1 MKLPFVCLSCA
12 FASMDD
18 GVPAYPAFVEV
29 RDDGRYVFTCTQ
41 GHRTVTVLQQQKFE
55 LLYEIGA
62 YAILDGYYREAVAS
76 FASSLERFYEF
87 FVKAKLFED
96 QVPENTIAEFW
107 TQVASQSERQ
117 LGAFV
122 CLYTQTFKRA
132 PTLLSN
138 SRISFRNEVIHKG
151 KIPTRDEAVA
161 YGQAVLDVMRP
172 ILADAKREF
181 PQGVQR
187 TVLQHLAT
195 ASQLGSAE
203 PQATIGMPTIVSL
216 TVADVGHDHRS
227 LAEALE
233 QLRWWRARW

>member
-1 MKLPFVCLSCA
+1 MG
-12 FASMDD
+12 D
-18 GVPAYPAFVEV
+18 GIPAYPAFVEV

-55 LLYEIGA
+55 LLFEMGA

-87 FVKAKLFED
+87 FVKAKLFEE
-96 QVPENTIAEFW
+96 QVPEDAMAEFW
-107 TQVASQSERQ
+107 KQVASQSERQ

-122 CLYTQTFKRA
+122 CLYTLTFKRP
-132 PTLLSN
+132 PTMLSN

-151 KIPTRDEAVA
+151 KIPTKDEALA
-161 YGQAVLDVMRP
+161 YGQAVLDVIRP
-172 ILADAKREF
+172 VLADAKKVF

-187 TVLQHLAT
+187 TVFQHLA
-195 ASQLGSAE
+195 AAHQLGSTE
-203 PQATIGMPTIVSL
+203 SQGTMVMPTIVSL
-216 TVADVGHDHRS
+216 SVGDVGHDQRP
-227 LAEALE
+227 LTEALE